1 MEYSIIETLESL
13 KSGTV
18 KAEDL
23 LYNVKGRNLH
33 DVDLNNLR
41 ISTMP
46 SGFDSLDDYLFLKT
60 NRSELIIVG
69 GRPSMG
75 KSAFMFQVA
84 FNVARQYPVHVFS
97 LEMDHEMIVARMLA
111 GLLNRPVDAILRG
124 LVSRAELKEAH
135 DKIKALDCFI
145 DERAGLNI
153 AQIADAA
160 KLRAK
165 KYGTKLVVI
174 DYLQIISSQKGYSRD
189 AEVAE
194 ISKSLK
200 ELAKDLKIPIVVGS
214 QLNRQCEA
222 RGYATGNYQPL
233 LSDLRESGSIEQDAD
248 IVVAV
253 HREHKYTGL
262 RQNEADIII
271 LKNRNGPTGEIAMN
285 FFPAQ
290 TLFSDKTNR
299 GDI

>member
-1 MEYSIIETLESL
+1 MEYSIVKTLESI
-13 KSGTV
+13 KSGAITS
-18 KAEDL
+18 EEL
-23 LYNVKGRNLH
+23 LYDIKGRNLH
-33 DVDLNNLR
+33 DVDLDNLH
-41 ISTMP
+41 INIMD
-46 SGFDSLDDYLFLKT
+46 SGFSSLDDYLFLKT

-69 GRPSMG
+69 GRPSHG

-84 FNVARQYPVHVFS
+84 FNVARKDPVHIFS
-97 LEMDHEMIVARMLA
+97 LEMDHEMIVARILA

-124 LVSRAELKEAH
+124 LVDKRELRQAH
-135 DKIKALDCFI
+135 DKIKALNCFI
-145 DERAGLNI
+145 DERAGLNV

-165 KYGTKLVVI
+165 KHGTKLIVI
-174 DYLQIISSQKGYSRD
+174 DYLQIIASKKGYSRND
-189 AEVAE
+189 EVAE
-194 ISKSLK
+194 ISKALK
-200 ELAKDLKIPIVVGS
+200 ELAKELKVPVIVGS

-222 RGYATGNYQPL
+222 RGFATGNYQPL

-253 HREHKYTGL
+253 HRESKYTGL

-290 TLFSDKTNR
+290 TLFQDKFK
-299 GDI
+299 DEI